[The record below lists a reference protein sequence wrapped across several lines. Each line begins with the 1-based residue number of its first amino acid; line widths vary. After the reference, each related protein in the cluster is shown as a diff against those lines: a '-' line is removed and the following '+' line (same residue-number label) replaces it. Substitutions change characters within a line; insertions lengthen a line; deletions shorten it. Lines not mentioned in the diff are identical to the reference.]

1 MEAGRIIG
9 RVKMCSVF
17 RNKYAI
23 DIDPVNSWTF
33 RMPLFTI
40 RFFGDSRA
48 GPEIW
53 VAVGPSKMEWRVLIK
68 RDTREWPLLA
78 ALAFIHVEAWNYG

>member
-1 MEAGRIIG
+1 LPIAQNAAEKELSGTF
-9 RVKMCSVF
+9 F
-17 RNKYAI
+17 RDANQNNNRC
-23 DIDPVNSWTF
+23 PQRGVP
-33 RMPLFTI
+33 REFTI
-40 RFFGDSRA
+40 RFFGDSRS